1 MQNLD
6 WTLCRSFL
14 EVLRQGSLSK
24 AARQLGLTHPT
35 LKRHLDEMETALG
48 VKLFTRS
55 PYGITPT
62 ERAISLRGAAETM
75 EAAHGQILRAAS
87 QGENDVSGTVR
98 ITASDIIGHEVLP
111 GILTSL
117 KSTHPG
123 LAIELS
129 LSNQNEDILRRDAD
143 IAIRMQRP
151 TQAAL
156 VARLIGKTEIGLF
169 AHTKWLKAH
178 GKPKDIQVLIKQK
191 SLIGYDRDQAILEA
205 LRAHGI
211 KADRNAFALRTD
223 NDLAQLAAL
232 RAGFGPGM
240 CQVALAKPPLQR
252 VCPTIRHHLDIWLV
266 THADLRNIRHIR
278 VVMDVLAQ
286 ELMLYVK
293 AKQQSRPQKS
303 GIKHKT

>member
-1 MQNLD
+1 MLNLD

-48 VKLFTRS
+48 VKLFSRS
-55 PYGITPT
+55 PYGLTPT
-62 ERAISLRGAAETM
+62 ERAQSLRAAAETM
-75 EAAHGQILRAAS
+75 EAAHGQILRTAS
-87 QGENDVSGTVR
+87 QGENEISGTVR
-98 ITASDIIGHEVLP
+98 ITASDIVGHEVLP
-111 GILTSL
+111 TILTML
-117 KSTHPG
+117 KTKHPG
-123 LAIELS
+123 IAIELS

-151 TQAAL
+151 TQAVLIAK
-156 VARLIGKTEIGLF
+156 LIGKTEIGLF

-178 GKPKDIQVLIKQK
+178 GKPKDIHALIKQK
-191 SLIGYDRDQAILEA
+191 SLIGYDRHPAILEA

-211 KADRNAFALRTD
+211 KTDRNAFALRTD
-223 NDLAQLAAL
+223 SDLAQLAAL

-252 VCPTIRHHLDIWLV
+252 ICPAISHHLDIWLV

-278 VVMDVLAQ
+278 AVMDVLAK
-286 ELMLYVK
+286 ELARFAKDKSTKQAAK
-293 AKQQSRPQKS
+293 A
-303 GIKHKT
+303 